1 MLNKLLRGMSLTMV
15 LVVGLAIG
23 YFFNDNIKKVVDP
36 FISKIKGGN

>member
-36 FISKIKGGN
+36 LFNKIKGGN